1 MVVALRAVA
10 IVLAAGKSS
19 RMGRNKLLLE
29 VDGATVLDRLL
40 AFLTSVLG
48 EVIVVTGNDPEP
60 IRAVAESR
68 GARVVHNP
76 NYEEGM
82 TTSFQAGL
90 RAASADAVFLV
101 LGDQIGLEPG
111 LLRRMIDV
119 MERDQ
124 SALIVSPAYG
134 GRRGHPTLFR
144 RPLFSEIF
152 GIRGEETLKDVVLG
166 HESEHRTVEGDEWT
180 VIDLDTPEDYEQALR
195 RWKSSRA
202 SP

>member
-1 MVVALRAVA
+1 LRTAAV
-10 IVLAAGKSS
+10 VLAAGKSS

-40 AFLTSVLG
+40 VSLTSVLG
-48 EVIVVTGNDPEP
+48 EVIVVTGNDPET

-90 RAASADAVFLV
+90 STVSADAVFLV
-101 LGDQIGLEPG
+101 LGDQLGLEPG
-111 LLRRMIDV
+111 LLRRMIEE
-119 MERDQ
+119 MEGDR

-144 RPLFSEIF
+144 RPLFSEIL
-152 GIRGEETLKDVVLG
+152 GLRGEENLKDVVLR

>member
-1 MVVALRAVA
+1 MRAAAV
-10 IVLAAGKSS
+10 VLAAGKSS

-40 AFLTSVLG
+40 VSLTSVLG
-48 EVIVVTGNDPEP
+48 EVIVVTGNDPET
-60 IRAVAESR
+60 IRVIAESR

-90 RAASADAVFLV
+90 SAGSADAVFLV
-101 LGDQIGLEPG
+101 LGDQLGLEPG
-111 LLRRMIDV
+111 LLWRMIDV
-119 MERDQ
+119 MEDEP
-124 SALIVSPAYG
+124 STLIVSPICEG
-134 GRRGHPTLFR
+134 KRGHPTLFR
-144 RPLFSEIF
+144 RPLFNEIL
-152 GIRGEETLKDVVLG
+152 GLRGEETLKDVVLR